1 MGDQGDGVQ
10 LASGDEP
17 EDFPAAAAV
26 YAAGLEGQIF
36 AVHIRQG

>member
-10 LASGDEP
+10 LASGDEA

-26 YAAGLEGQIF
+26 CAAGLEGQIF
-36 AVHIRQG
+36 AVHIRRG